1 MIVVRTCLLKSVE
14 RKILEL
20 LKKNGRV
27 IAKDLAESF
36 DMSID
41 SIRRDLSIME
51 KDGLLKEHMEEQL
64 NLLEYGI

>member
-1 MIVVRTCLLKSVE
+1 MFTEE
-14 RKILEL
+14 RREKILEL

-51 KDGLLKEHMEEQL
+51 KDGLLKR
-64 NLLEYGI
+64 NTWRSN